1 MPPYDRYLTGASC
14 IFPVKIS
21 QYLFFCDECED
32 MITPQAGS
40 GTCDDCG
47 AEYEIDRENAESDV
61 LDTQEAWFSLIF
73 Y

>member
-1 MPPYDRYLTGASC
+1 
-14 IFPVKIS
+14 
-21 QYLFFCDECED
+21 